1 MKKKYISIFAT
12 AVVVAIILLT
22 TSSKLSHKSK
32 TVSVGSP
39 VNGFAVLEL
48 FTSQGCSSCPPAD
61 ALLGRYAAKADENI
75 FTLSFHVDYWNRL
88 GWKDPF
94 SSAAYSQR
102 QKDYAMII
110 DKSTVYT
117 PQLIVNGI
125 KEMVGSDE
133 NAVSGAVSNALKTS
147 PALQIVINKIETK
160 NYMATISFTVDKNIK
175 NCKVNAALVQAQ
187 ITTAILKGE
196 NEGVKL
202 TNYNVVRDFVS
213 NPLVQGTSF
222 VNLQLPENKAGNNYS
237 VVLYVQE
244 DASGKIIAA
253 TKQKL

>member
-1 MKKKYISIFAT
+1 
-12 AVVVAIILLT
+12 
-22 TSSKLSHKSK
+22 
-32 TVSVGSP
+32 
-39 VNGFAVLEL
+39 
-48 FTSQGCSSCPPAD
+48 
-61 ALLGRYAAKADENI
+61 
-75 FTLSFHVDYWNRL
+75 
-88 GWKDPF
+88 
-94 SSAAYSQR
+94 
-102 QKDYAMII
+102 
-110 DKSTVYT
+110 
-117 PQLIVNGI
+117 
-125 KEMVGSDE
+125 MVGSDE

-160 NYMATISFTVDKNIK
+160 NYITTISFTTDKNIK
-175 NCKVNAALVQAQ
+175 NCKVNAALIQAQ
-187 ITTAILKGE
+187 VTTAILKGE

-253 TKQKL
+253 TKLKL